1 MRSRKPQVRAK
12 FHKVPDVVF
21 EDSCELT
28 SYAGLT
34 VFQRLFAVLDLR
46 ARLRGCF
53 AHMKV
58 RTFFG
63 LPVVVLL
70 LVVHLLLGF
79 RRLRG
84 LEFYDHDPLVRRVLG
99 LRCLPDVSTV
109 SRALAS
115 VDELGVRNLEELSR
129 VLVTDRLRAEGLDRL
144 TLDFDGSVQ
153 STKGHAEGTAVG
165 FNKKKKGARSYY
177 PLYCT
182 VAQTGQFLDLLH
194 RSGNVHDSN
203 GAEQFITECIENVRS
218 ACPGAALEARL
229 DSAFFSDPII
239 DRLDSELVAF
249 TCSVAFERF
258 PELKAEIE
266 QRRRWRRIDSEWSYF
281 ERSWK
286 PKSWTDEY
294 RFLFVRRRRKVQ
306 IKGPLQL
313 DLFEPRTHEYEYK
326 VVVTNRLD
334 EPAADVIQFHNGRG
348 SQEKIFGEGKQ
359 HAALDL
365 VPTKRRR
372 ANQVF
377 TLAGMLAHNLG
388 RELQMR
394 TYEPERATEPTRP
407 ALWKFAALGTLRQR
421 VLHTAGLLVRPQGR
435 LTLKVADN
443 PSVRGEFTDYL
454 DAFEEAA

>member
-1 MRSRKPQVRAK
+1 MRSRKPQVRAR
-12 FHKVPDVVF
+12 FHKVPHVVF
-21 EDSCELT
+21 GESCELT

-34 VFQRLFAVLDLR
+34 VFQRLFTVLDLGS
-46 ARLRGCF
+46 RLRSCF

-58 RTFFG
+58 RTLFG

-84 LEFYDHDPLVRRVLG
+84 LDFYDHDPLVRRVLG
-99 LRCLPDVSTV
+99 LRRLPDVSTV

-115 VDELGVRNLEELSR
+115 VDELGVRNLQTLSR
-129 VLVTDRLRAEGLDRL
+129 VLVTDRLAAEGFARL

-177 PLYCT
+177 PLFCT

-203 GAEQFITECIENVRS
+203 GAEQFIGECIDNVRT
-218 ACPGAALEARL
+218 ACPDARLEARL

-239 DRLDSELVAF
+239 DCLDSELVAF

-266 QRRRWRRIDSEWSYF
+266 QRKRWGRIDSEWSVF

-294 RFLFVRRRRKVQ
+294 RFLFVRRRRAVQ
-306 IKGPLQL
+306 VKGPLQL
-313 DLFEPRTHEYEYK
+313 DLFEPRAYEYEYQ
-326 VVVTNRLD
+326 VVVTNRLN
-334 EPAADVIQFHNGRG
+334 EPAADVVRFHNGRG
-348 SQEKIFGEGKQ
+348 SQEKIFGEAKQ

-365 VPTKRRR
+365 IPVKRRR
-372 ANQVF
+372 ANPVF
-377 TLAGMLAHNLG
+377 TLTGMLAHNLG

-394 TYEPERATEPTRP
+394 TYQPDRADEPKRP
-407 ALWKFAALGTLRQR
+407 PLWKFAALGTIRQR
-421 VLHTAGLLVRPQGR
+421 LLHTAGLLVQPQGR
-435 LTLKVADN
+435 LTLKVSDN
-443 PSVRGEFTDYL
+443 PGIRAEFTDYL
-454 DAFEEAA
+454 EALDKVA